1 MHTIGITRRG
11 FMKLAGATTA
21 VAMVGFNAVRV
32 ATAAALD
39 FVAQRQASVYAADA
53 KVYKLRKSQDNPMV
67 KKLYAKDGFLSDGP
81 CGHASHELLH
91 TTYTDRSAR
100 IKALKATGVKL
111 KV

>member
-1 MHTIGITRRG
+1 MQTIDITRRG

-21 VAMVGFNAVRV
+21 VALMGLNVARV

-39 FVAQRQASVYAADA
+39 FVGMRQASVYAADA
-53 KVYKLRKSQDNPMV
+53 KVYKLRKSQDNPMI

-81 CGHASHELLH
+81 CGHTSHELLH

-100 IKALKATGVKL
+100 IKALKAAGVKL